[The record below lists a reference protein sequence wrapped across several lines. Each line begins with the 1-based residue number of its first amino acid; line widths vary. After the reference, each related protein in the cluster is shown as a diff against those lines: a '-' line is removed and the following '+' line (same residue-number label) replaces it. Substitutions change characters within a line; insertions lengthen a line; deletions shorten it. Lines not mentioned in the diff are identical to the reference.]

1 MFLRTLQCAL
11 EICLPGREDQYLSG
25 NQTGV
30 AGSHTLALPIGPHK
44 AFSFKSL
51 QPRNALDC
59 TLRLWIGMNVERTVA
74 AIITSALLFVA
85 PLSAESVTA
94 PMTVSVQV
102 LARAVVS
109 VDAAPASIEVTAEDI
124 RRGYVDVAA
133 PIRVRVRTNSRR
145 GYLLQVDN
153 VSEAFSTVELTMANA
168 SMNVAHESWIQR
180 PFVSGGDLMNVQ
192 ARLRL
197 SPGARPGSHALPIA
211 FSASPL

>member
-1 MFLRTLQCAL
+1 
-11 EICLPGREDQYLSG
+11 
-25 NQTGV
+25 
-30 AGSHTLALPIGPHK
+30 
-44 AFSFKSL
+44 
-51 QPRNALDC
+51 
-59 TLRLWIGMNVERTVA
+59 MNVERTVA
-74 AIITSALLFVA
+74 TIITSALLFAA

-124 RRGYVDVAA
+124 SRGYVDVAA
-133 PIRVRVRTNSRR
+133 PILVRVRTNSRR

-168 SMNVAHESWIQR
+168 SMNVTHESWIQR
-180 PFVSGGDLMNVQ
+180 PYVSGGDLMNVQ

-197 SPGARPGSHALPIA
+197 SPDATPGWHALPIA